1 MTPHTLGYEPSYQ
14 LYQVLT
20 KFFCLLDDADR
31 QFFREFGLST
41 RQFWALHHLAQAESL
56 TMIAL
61 SRRIFTD
68 KSNVTAIIDRLEAD
82 QLVERRPVSHDRRVS
97 LLALTTKGRDLYERI
112 LATHQ
117 TRMHDVMG
125 DGTTVSTAIDILT
138 PIMDRLDHTLHPET
152 LANGLTPEGEG

>member
-1 MTPHTLGYEPSYQ
+1 MTPRTLGYEPSYQ

-20 KFFCLLDDADR
+20 KLFCLLDDADR

-41 RQFWALHHLAQAESL
+41 RQFWALHHLSQAESL

-61 SRRIFTD
+61 SRLIVTD

-97 LLALTTKGRDLYERI
+97 LVALTAKGHALYASI
-112 LATHQ
+112 LAAHQ
-117 TRMHDVMG
+117 ARMHDVMG
-125 DGTTVSTAIDILT
+125 DEASVRTAIDILA
-138 PIMDRLDHTLHPET
+138 PIMDRLDTTLHPYT
-152 LANGLTPEGEG
+152 LANSLTTAGEG